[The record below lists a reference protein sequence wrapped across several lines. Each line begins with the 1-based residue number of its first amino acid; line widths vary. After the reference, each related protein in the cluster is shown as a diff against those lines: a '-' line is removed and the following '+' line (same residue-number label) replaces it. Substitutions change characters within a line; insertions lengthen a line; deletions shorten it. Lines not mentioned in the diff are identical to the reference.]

1 MSGVVGE
8 LYTLDDEL
16 YLQDVSEDLDV
27 TNEFFETV
35 NV

>member
-16 YLQDVSEDLDV
+16 YLQDVSEDLDLTQPV
-27 TNEFFETV
+27 AV
-35 NV
+35 INV